1 MNGTLRM
8 WSVIAGVGVSFAVVC
23 RPSHAQELRFVDVM
37 TQVGTTTDFD
47 WCSYHDNIV
56 VADWDGDGDLDI
68 LVVPSPNVK
77 PHPGGLAF
85 VNLLKETGK
94 LRFENRTAAVFPS
107 GANRHLQADGAPV
120 FFDIDADGD
129 LDICSITDEGDR
141 YTLINDGKGVFKV
154 EWWGFSAS
162 DMTIRDFDGDG
173 RLDVRG
179 NDTSTI
185 YRNED
190 WGHFSDGARP
200 IVHGGLSF
208 AGKHGLQHRILCPR
222 GLKVPADIYAPFLDK
237 PPTQLSWHWSE
248 MDFNGDGR
256 PDWIFSISVPYG
268 GEWTRYY
275 ASTNGGYEDVTAKT
289 GLPGRVVRWFDVNSD
304 GEPDAFVSAG
314 GKSGLYLNQKGHFV
328 PAAELGG
335 VREMLAEAS
344 GGCQTSPKDIVD
356 LNNDGILDI
365 VAYQYR
371 ACGGSKIYVGTGR
384 TTWKLVQPIGAGSG
398 QVVAD
403 LDQDGLLEIVSSGDG
418 TGKQSRGVHVLKN
431 AGKSLGHWLEV
442 KLVGGGNNPFAAA
455 SRVETYEAG
464 KLGRREGMM
473 GWGEVASDG
482 NPVHFG
488 LGGVGKIDV
497 RVTFH
502 PLGTMVEKKG
512 VDADRMLV
520 VEEPAPRTPVTPDPW
535 LKPAPPLFAN
545 SQQGG
550 GNKAVFEDTFDG
562 PVHWRVRTPRAWSIA
577 EDPQTKSKA
586 LCLIFA
592 VGERASLEVVKPKD
606 FRLTFNARSGMIP
619 EDKHW
624 PLRDFFVHFGTKDP
638 KNGYAVAFNGTAEYS
653 GIYVV
658 AGGVEKRIAA
668 PPENVVLIDA
678 GYHEY
683 VIERK
688 GKAILVLLDGRK
700 AMEAR
705 DATFGEGEIG
715 FGSRNDPAWFDDVKL
730 ELTD

>member
-1 MNGTLRM
+1 MGRVTL
-8 WSVIAGVGVSFAVVC
+8 GVSVLVAAVC
-23 RPSHAQELRFVDVM
+23 QQSYAQELHFVDVM
-37 TQVGTTTDFD
+37 AEVGTATDFD
-47 WCSYHDNIV
+47 WASYHDNIV

-77 PHPGGLAF
+77 PHPGALAF
-85 VNLLKETGK
+85 VNVLKETGR
-94 LRFENRTAAVFPS
+94 LRFENRTATVFPG
-107 GANRHLQADGAPV
+107 GANRYIHADAAPV

-141 YTLINDGKGVFKV
+141 YALMSDGKGVFRV
-154 EWWGFSAS
+154 EPWGFSGA
-162 DMTIRDFDGDG
+162 DLTIRDFDGDG

-185 YRNED
+185 YRNEG
-190 WGHFSDGARP
+190 WGHFSAGARP

-237 PPTQLSWHWSE
+237 PPTQISWGWTE
-248 MDFNGDGR
+248 MDFSGDGR
-256 PDWIFSISVPYG
+256 PDWVLRISVPYG

-275 ASTNGGYEDVTAKT
+275 AATDRGYEDVTAKT
-289 GLPGRVVRWFDVNSD
+289 GLPGRVVRWFDAD
-304 GEPDAFVSAG
+304 GDGQPDAFVSAG
-314 GKSGLYLNQKGHFV
+314 EKSGLYLDRSGRFV
-328 PAAELGG
+328 PAPELGG
-335 VREMLAEAS
+335 VKAMLANVK

-356 LNNDGILDI
+356 LNSDGIPDI

-371 ACGGSKIYVGTGR
+371 AGSGSAIYQGTGR
-384 TTWKLVQPIGAGSG
+384 GMWKFVQPIGAGSG

-403 LDQDGLLEIVSSGDG
+403 LDQDGLVEIVSSGDG
-418 TGKQSRGVHVLKN
+418 TGKQSRGVHVLRN

-455 SRVETYEAG
+455 SRVEVYESG
-464 KLGRREGMM
+464 KLARREGLL
-473 GWGEVASDG
+473 GAEEVCSAG

-488 LGGVGKIDV
+488 LGAVAKIDL

-502 PLGTMVEKKG
+502 PAGTVVDRKG
-512 VDADRMLV
+512 VDADRMLT
-520 VEEPAPRTPVTPDPW
+520 VEEPVPRTPVTPDPW
-535 LKPAPPLFAN
+535 LKPAPPLFTN
-545 SQQGG
+545 VQGNG
-550 GNKAVFEDTFDG
+550 KPAVFDDTFDG
-562 PVHWRVRTPRAWSIA
+562 PIHWRVRTPRAWSIA
-577 EDPQTKSKA
+577 EDPQTRSRA
-586 LCLIFA
+586 LCLMFA
-592 VGERASLEVVKPKD
+592 QGERASLETVRPGD

-624 PLRDFFVHFGTKDP
+624 PLRDFYVHFGTKDP
-638 KNGYAVAFNGTAEYS
+638 KNGCVVAFNGTAEYS

-658 AGGVEKRIAA
+658 VDGAEKRIAP
-668 PPENVVLIDA
+668 PPENVVLLDG

-700 AMEAR
+700 VMGAE
-705 DATFGEGEIG
+705 DATLVLPFISLCRVMRLALSC
-715 FGSRNDPAWFDDVKL
+715 F
-730 ELTD
+730 